1 MSPDLKDEFV
11 YQTEY
16 TSAAKIAENDDIP
29 IRLAPNAPLVP
40 SKVA

>member
-1 MSPDLKDEFV
+1 MSPDLKEDFI

-40 SKVA
+40 SRDA